1 MMLVPLVMV
10 HITAGVSR
18 FRSAKDLAENAR
30 RFVTPADQLV
40 LYDTYLGGLL
50 FYLKVTEPIWLVW
63 SGTKSNIMGSWY
75 VAEMQPPPAK
85 GKVLFTFKEFEQAWR
100 GSDQRLLVYVKDS
113 NFSRFKTQSVVT
125 PKELSKTAN
134 FILATNR

>member
-1 MMLVPLVMV
+1 
-10 HITAGVSR
+10 
-18 FRSAKDLAENAR
+18 
-30 RFVTPADQLV
+30 
-40 LYDTYLGGLL
+40 
-50 FYLKVTEPIWLVW
+50 
-63 SGTKSNIMGSWY
+63 
-75 VAEMQPPPAK
+75 MQPPPAK
-85 GKVLFTFKEFEQAWR
+85 EKVLFTFKEFEQAWR